1 MLASMPE
8 SRGPGGVAD
17 PVDHPAEAVLRAA
30 EARTGV
36 DLRSYRRS
44 TILRRLHGRMLAI
57 GCDSLDDYHE
67 IVSASE
73 AEAFRLL
80 ERVTIKVSRFYR
92 NRATFDLLR
101 HQVFPALAARRSGT
115 ALRLWSAGCAH
126 GEEAYTLAMLLEEL
140 EQPGVV
146 IATDVDPTALV
157 AAARAVYPPAAVSEL
172 PGDLAARFLEPCDVS
187 SRPMYRVTDRVRA
200 RVRLGRHD
208 LVAAVSPPDATT
220 VDLVACRNVL
230 IYLAGDARTRV
241 TELLGASL
249 ADDGVL
255 CLGEA
260 EWPPPAMAASLEV
273 VSRPC
278 RIFRAGGGKAR
289 GES

>member
-1 MLASMPE
+1 V
-8 SRGPGGVAD
+8 GD
-17 PVDHPAEAVLRAA
+17 PVDPAEAVLRAA
-30 EARTGV
+30 QARTGV
-36 DLRSYRRS
+36 DLCAYRRS
-44 TILRRLHGRMLAI
+44 TVLRRLHGRMQAI
-57 GCDSLDDYHE
+57 GCASLEDYRDL
-67 IVSASE
+67 VSASD
-73 AEAFRLL
+73 AEASQLL

-101 HQVFPALAARRSGT
+101 RRVLPALAARRPGT

-140 EQPGVV
+140 ERPGVV
-146 IATDVDPTALV
+146 IATDVDPTALA
-157 AAARAVYPPAAVSEL
+157 AAARAVYPAAALSEL
-172 PGDLAARFLEPCDVS
+172 PGDLAARFLEPCDG
-187 SRPMYRVTDRVRA
+187 SRGPMYRVTDRVRA

-260 EWPPPAMAASLEV
+260 EWLPPAMAASLAV

-278 RIFRAGGGKAR
+278 RIFQAAGGKR
-289 GES
+289 WGES